1 MAVFRA
7 LMYVLYIGAHMY
19 CTIRYIHTHSLEYS
33 FHTHFFFS
41 IIVYINLLRIPPTQ
55 SKKKPPRAFTRKKN
69 NKKIKNK
76 K

>member
-7 LMYVLYIGAHMY
+7 LMYVHRCAYVLYNK
-19 CTIRYIHTHSLEYS
+19 IHTYTFTRVQFSYP
-33 FHTHFFFS
+33 FFFFS

-69 NKKIKNK
+69 NKKIKNEK
-76 K
+76 